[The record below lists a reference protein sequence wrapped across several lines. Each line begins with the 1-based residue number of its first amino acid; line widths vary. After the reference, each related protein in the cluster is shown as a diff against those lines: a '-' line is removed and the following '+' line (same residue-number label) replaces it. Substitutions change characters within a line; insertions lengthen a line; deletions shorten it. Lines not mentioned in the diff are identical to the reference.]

1 MFLFARVCM
10 HLSVGSTVQTG
21 RCFMRGTAF
30 HFALPLVCSDCRVY
44 VHCEHPP
51 LLDISTSIH
60 FAGFNGDYAVHMAV
74 HFDRAGL
81 QQVTKYLRPAC
92 VHDCSNYDH
101 RVSSSWC
108 WHQPSPLFSE
118 VAGEEVSQS
127 SEYTLS
133 RLRHISAFGAE
144 KLRELFRG
152 LAQGPRIWNED
163 LHRFWA
169 LTHRS
174 ATLVRDLGFILIT
187 VSTIFCLAYAC
198 TISSSNLAPQ
208 HSHLMPVPMQF
219 ACAR

>member
-51 LLDISTSIH
+51 LLDSSTSIH

-108 WHQPSPLFSE
+108 WHQPSPLF
-118 VAGEEVSQS
+118 
-127 SEYTLS
+127 L
-133 RLRHISAFGAE
+133 RLPE
-144 KLRELFRG
+144 K
-152 LAQGPRIWNED
+152 
-163 LHRFWA
+163 
-169 LTHRS
+169 RS
-174 ATLVRDLGFILIT
+174 ANHPSIRSRDYVTFLRLGQK
-187 VSTIFCLAYAC
+187 S
-198 TISSSNLAPQ
+198 
-208 HSHLMPVPMQF
+208 
-219 ACAR
+219 